1 MDSNTDIRWM
11 QRFSNYKDAFSQMKL
26 FFEKGELNELEE
38 QGLIKSFEYT
48 YELAWNV
55 LKDYLEYQ
63 GETAMTGSRDAI
75 RKAHKTGLISN
86 GEEWLD
92 MLESRNKTSHAYSKG
107 IADEVISAIRDKYFN
122 LFFELEE
129 KFSKYSK
136 EEK

>member
-11 QRFSNYKDAFSQMKL
+11 QRFSNYKDAFSRMKL
-26 FFEKGELNELEE
+26 FLEKGELNELEE

-63 GETAMTGSRDAI
+63 GETAMTDSRDAI
-75 RKAHKTGLISN
+75 RKAFNAGLINN
-86 GEEWLD
+86 GEVWLE
-92 MLESRNKTSHAYSKG
+92 MLESRNRTSHAYSKE
-107 IADEVISAIRDKYFN
+107 IANEVISAIRNNYYN

-129 KFSKYSK
+129 KFSKLSK